1 VRTNDLVLAAIKLAW
16 SHWVGLGVR
25 GTAQPPDTAI
35 DPEALLC
42 FTVGLIEH
50 DPRLG
55 EEVIDWYRQFGSH
68 LSGPR
73 MNSLGRQFG
82 STVLAELQAYEAR
95 AKKSAGKSELAHLA
109 TPARSLLRLRCAFGA
124 NARAEII
131 LELLDEN
138 EGGRGRTVLALSELG
153 YSKRNVALV
162 LDELVLA
169 GVVTSNSEGN
179 RARYRISNA
188 DAVRETFGPI
198 PKSGHWHVRLPIIAE
213 FVKLALRIHNKDAMV
228 QSVEAHKL
236 YERLR
241 PRLELLD
248 LPPLPMTIAG
258 TYWATLQGWLI
269 AHVIGH
275 PRSDSDRLEG
285 MLEGA
290 WGRKGR
296 AIQRPADFGSAV
308 LPRGKHSETMTCLDL
323 VQVPTISPPNGW
335 AWAVLSVAATNVHSH
350 TIGLDRSEPWQ
361 FVIWNGNRSTTYDV
375 EYDSPIQPDEIASTY
390 GTEASSRA
398 RADRPAVQ
406 LKLRRA
412 SSTDH

>member
-1 VRTNDLVLAAIKLAW
+1 
-16 SHWVGLGVR
+16 
-25 GTAQPPDTAI
+25 
-35 DPEALLC
+35 
-42 FTVGLIEH
+42 
-50 DPRLG
+50 
-55 EEVIDWYRQFGSH
+55 
-68 LSGPR
+68 

-258 TYWATLQGWLI
+258 
-269 AHVIGH
+269 
-275 PRSDSDRLEG
+275 S
-285 MLEGA
+285 
-290 WGRKGR
+290 
-296 AIQRPADFGSAV
+296 GSPSFTVNTSAA
-308 LPRGKHSETMTCLDL
+308 RQAS
-323 VQVPTISPPNGW
+323 
-335 AWAVLSVAATNVHSH
+335 LSVAC
-350 TIGLDRSEPWQ
+350 GLPGPTSRSSQ
-361 FVIWNGNRSTTYDV
+361 
-375 EYDSPIQPDEIASTY
+375 
-390 GTEASSRA
+390 
-398 RADRPAVQ
+398 
-406 LKLRRA
+406 KLRTNATFSRRRDELSLNVA
-412 SSTDH
+412 QAW